1 MGSGRLNMVSDV
13 DFQQAQIVTKNMMAI
28 NLLANSRSL
37 VKSADGKWI
46 ALVWVA
52 AVDANSLTINMKK
65 YQLK

>member
-1 MGSGRLNMVSDV
+1 
-13 DFQQAQIVTKNMMAI
+13 
-28 NLLANSRSL
+28 L